1 MNLLARPPVGHP
13 DRYQQ
18 ATFRNQFGIAGG
30 RFAVAQRFH
39 PETRDN
45 GVAKVTKITVAV
57 VTASTAAT
65 LGLGAAIATA
75 APPPKPANQKTDF
88 PQDKAQPAKPPTRVN
103 QPQPPAEKPE
113 SSIGDEQTTTG
124 GS

>member
-1 MNLLARPPVGHP
+1 LALTTT
-13 DRYQQ
+13 
-18 ATFRNQFGIAGG
+18 A
-30 RFAVAQRFH
+30 AQRFH
-39 PETRDN
+39 PDGRDS

-75 APPPKPANQKTDF
+75 APPPKPAKEKTDF
-88 PQDKAQPAKPPTRVN
+88 AEDKAKPPKAPTRAN